1 MWPWAKM
8 EHSAREEISQ
18 LKATLAEMESQL
30 ADAKAQAAVSD
41 ARASAC
47 ESRVKFLSSLIS
59 SLTTFS
65 QSMKTT
71 QTSMANLANSMRDE
85 KGRAVDAQ
93 KLSLDS
99 EKLIVRIAQN
109 LSELASSSGYAASKV
124 GELDEQAQKVV
135 GIVQLIKDIADQTNL
150 LALNAAIEAA
160 RAGEAGRGFAVV
172 ADEVRKLAER
182 TSSATTDIANL
193 VQIIR
198 ADSASSREEMARLA
212 EKATGFSSTGQHA
225 ADTMKQLLEIS
236 AHIERSVAASALRGF
251 CELAK
256 LDHLIYKFRVYQV
269 VLGLSNEDVSN
280 FASHHD
286 CRLGKWYYEGE
297 GKECFSQLAGYKEI
311 ESPHIKVHES
321 ALAVLRAHGAGDDAG
336 VVLGIQAMESASLS
350 VIEGLERMAQSGDAD
365 RDVLCRH

>member
-1 MWPWAKM
+1 MWLWSKT
-8 EHSAREEISQ
+8 EHGTREEISQ

-41 ARASAC
+41 ARASAS
-47 ESRVKFLSSLIS
+47 ESRINFLSGLIS
-59 SLTTFS
+59 NMAAFS

-71 QTSMANLANSMRDE
+71 QASMERLANTMRDE

-93 KLSLDS
+93 KFSLDS
-99 EKLIVRIAQN
+99 QKLIERIAQN
-109 LSELASSSGYAASKV
+109 LSALASFSGHAANKV
-124 GELDEQAQKVV
+124 GQLDEQAQKVG

-182 TSSATTDIANL
+182 TSSATTEINNL
-193 VQIIR
+193 VQVIR
-198 ADSASSREEMARLA
+198 ADSAGSREEMANLA
-212 EKATGFSSTGQHA
+212 EQAIGFSSTGQHA
-225 ADTMKQLLEIS
+225 ADTMRQLLEIS
-236 AHIERSVAASALRGF
+236 AHIERSVAASALQGF

-269 VLGLSNEDVSN
+269 IFGLSNEEASN
-280 FASHHD
+280 FVSHHD

-297 GKECFSQLAGYKEI
+297 GKECFSQLAGYREI
-311 ESPHIKVHES
+311 ELPHIKVHEA
-321 ALAVLRAHGAGDDAG
+321 ALAALHAHAVGDEAS
-336 VVLGIQAMESASLS
+336 VIREIEAMENNSLS

-365 RDVLCRH
+365 RDILCRH

>member
-1 MWPWAKM
+1 MWPWAKI

-30 ADAKAQAAVSD
+30 ADANARVAISD
-41 ARASAC
+41 ARALAC
-47 ESRVKFLSSLIS
+47 ESRAKFLTGLIS
-59 SLTTFS
+59 NLATFS

-71 QTSMANLANSMRDE
+71 QASMARLANTMWDE
-85 KGRAVDAQ
+85 KGRVIDAQ

-99 EKLIVRIAQN
+99 EKLIARIAQN
-109 LSELASSSGYAASKV
+109 LSELASSSGHAASKV
-124 GELDEQAQKVV
+124 GQLDEQAQKVD

-182 TSSATTDIANL
+182 TSSATTEITNL
-193 VQIIR
+193 VQVIR
-198 ADSASSREEMARLA
+198 ADSAGSREEMAKLA
-212 EKATGFSSTGQHA
+212 EQAIDFSSTGQYA
-225 ADTMKQLLEIS
+225 ADTMRQLLEIS
-236 AHIERSVAASALRGF
+236 AHIERSVATSALQGF
-251 CELAK
+251 CELSK
-256 LDHLIYKFRVYQV
+256 LDHLVYKFRVYQV
-269 VLGLSNEDVSN
+269 VLGLSNEE
-280 FASHHD
+280 ASSFELHHD

-297 GKECFSQLAGYKEI
+297 GKKSFSQLAGYREI
-311 ESPHIKVHES
+311 ELPHIKVHES
-321 ALAVLRAHGAGDDAG
+321 ALAALHAHAAGDEAG
-336 VVLGIQAMESASLS
+336 VMREIEAMEGASLS